1 MRGVVAVVVMSLG
14 ISASA
19 RARAQSFDLAGAD
32 RETIAQLTRIVESV
46 KAANLPTD
54 PLVAKASL
62 AARVHAPPARMIA
75 AVQAVATHLEDAR
88 DALGSTTP
96 TADIIAGAD
105 ALGTKGVTK
114 DMLQRVRAAQPTR
127 PIAVPIGVLAQLVA
141 SGVAPKDAADIVSR
155 LVHAKAS
162 NAQLV
167 SLGNDVS
174 QDVSAGAGAGSALQI
189 RLETLKP
196 LLAYGANANLTAT
209 SGTQTLADPAG
220 TTTSGTPKSPQNP
233 RGRP

>member
-1 MRGVVAVVVMSLG
+1 MRRAVGVVAISLVA
-14 ISASA
+14 ASVA
-19 RARAQSFDLAGAD
+19 KAQAPSFGDAD

-54 PLVAKASL
+54 PVVAKASL
-62 AARVHAPPARMIA
+62 AASRHVSPARMIA
-75 AVQAVATHLEDAR
+75 AVQAVATHLVNAR
-88 DALGSTTP
+88 DALGAAAS
-96 TADIIAGAD
+96 TADIVAGAD
-105 ALGTKGVTK
+105 ALSTKGVTK
-114 DMLQRVRAAQPTR
+114 EMLQRVRAAQPGR
-127 PIAVPIGVLAQLVA
+127 SIAVPFGVMAMLVA

-155 LVHAKAS
+155 LVRGNAT

-174 QDVSAGAGAGSALQI
+174 QDVMAGAGASSALQI

-196 LLAYGANANLTAT
+196 VLAYGAPAATGQPSDFATAAPAN
-209 SGTQTLADPAG
+209 GTG
-220 TTTSGTPKSPQNP
+220 PKSPQNP